1 MSTSIVKRAVTLRK
15 RPGPQP
21 PAPSRDEL
29 FCQLYIAA
37 LEGLC
42 SQFEVK
48 TFQGHKPL
56 YADGDSELTRARQLA
71 RRAWNVARYATNMFE
86 EDPPGYSNEEA
97 EIEQFNLTVKAHRR

>member
-29 FCQLYIAA
+29 FCQLYAAA
-37 LEGLC
+37 LGGLC
-42 SQFEVK
+42 TQFEVT

-56 YADGDSELTRARQLA
+56 YGDGDGELTRARQLA
-71 RRAWNVARYATNMFE
+71 RRAWNVARYATSMFE
-86 EDPPGYSNEEA
+86 DLPGYSDEEA
-97 EIEQFNLTVKAHRR
+97 EIEQFNATVKGHRR